1 MIKRRSFAIL
11 SLGIISVLL
20 FSALAIAQTAAD
32 SPNMENLYGSWNVE
46 VTTPDM
52 TFPGLITFGAE
63 GSVITDRPPVPGET
77 TGHGTWVSRDDGT
90 AAYTFV
96 SLFGDEKGAYF
107 GRTQAVGTLQYDADT
122 DRWQGPFRFDG
133 FNAEG
138 EQDFSVSGTFVLTR
152 IVVESLD

>member
-1 MIKRRSFAIL
+1 MTKRRSFVIW

-20 FSALAIAQTAAD
+20 FSTLAIAPTAAD
-32 SPNMENLYGSWNVE
+32 SPHMEKLYGSWNVE
-46 VTTPDM
+46 VTSADTA
-52 TFPGLITFGAE
+52 FPGLITFGAE

-77 TGHGTWVSRDDGT
+77 TGHGTWISRDDRT

-107 GRTQAVGTLQYDADT
+107 GRTKTVGTLQYDADT
-122 DRWQGPFRFDG
+122 DRWHGPFRFDG
-133 FNAEG
+133 FDAKG
-138 EQDFSVSGTFVLTR
+138 KKDFSVSGTFVLTR